1 MVFFKKGQL
10 WGEYIPMDN
19 GSYMKFNRRKRKW
32 YLYDKKHT
40 FIIADKN
47 AVVLYRKN
55 KEL

>member
-10 WGEYIPMDN
+10 WGEHTPMDN
-19 GSYMKFNRRKRKW
+19 GSYMKFNRRERKW
-32 YLYDKKHT
+32 YLYDKRHT